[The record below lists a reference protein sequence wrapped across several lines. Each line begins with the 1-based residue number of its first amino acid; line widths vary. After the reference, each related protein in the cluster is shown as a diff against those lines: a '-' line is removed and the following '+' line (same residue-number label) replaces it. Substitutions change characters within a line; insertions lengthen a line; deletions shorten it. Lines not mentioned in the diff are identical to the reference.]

1 MASIT
6 HFSRIFWL
14 ILLGGGLLS
23 GCRVMVP
30 SGALEPG
37 LYHVNY
43 SNDSAISNRQVYVID
58 SGDSLQL
65 LLPATDERRSI
76 ARQAYASWTFKRT
89 EVDIDV
95 FTLPFRIRPAQLTL
109 PAQLNSNF
117 TAAVYL
123 GRRIDV
129 YNYQSTAITPT
140 FAVRKLQSRGFGY
153 GFFAGIGS
161 TIVNDFVT
169 RQPVG
174 IEYEGV
180 VFDVGLAAIYDARI
194 FNVGLAVGIDYLAD
208 ANRRNWIY
216 QQRPWFGVL
225 FGLNLN

>member
-1 MASIT
+1 MPPLT
-6 HFSRIFWL
+6 RFSRIFWPL
-14 ILLGGGLLS
+14 ILGSGLLF
-23 GCRVMVP
+23 GCRVTAP
-30 SGALEPG
+30 SGTLAPG
-37 LYHVNY
+37 LYQINH
-43 SNDSAISNRQVYVID
+43 SNDSAIANRQVYVID

-65 LLPATDERRSI
+65 LLPATDERRSF
-76 ARQAYASWTFKRT
+76 APKACASWTFQRT

-95 FTLPFRIRPAQLTL
+95 FTLPFKIRPAQLNL
-109 PAQLNSNF
+109 PPQLNSNF
-117 TAAVYL
+117 NAAVYL

-129 YNYQSTAITPT
+129 YNYQTTAVTTT
-140 FAVRKLQSRGFGY
+140 FGVRKLQSRGFGY

-161 TIVNDFVT
+161 TTVNDFVT
-169 RQPVG
+169 RRPIG

-180 VFDVGLAAIYDARI
+180 VLDAGLAAIYDARI

-208 ANRRNWIY
+208 TNRRDWIY